1 MLASWNPI
9 ARRMR
14 SAAAID
20 VGVPRMAIVLQFPS
34 PEDRRRRGSAAA
46 MDRARRDWT
55 VLSGYDRQAAASAMT
70 EFYRLWFAAAERQ
83 GYFDQSKRR
92 DPD

>member
-1 MLASWNPI
+1 M
-9 ARRMR
+9 
-14 SAAAID
+14 
-20 VGVPRMAIVLQFPS
+20 GVPSMAIVLQFPT

-46 MDRARRDWT
+46 LDRARRDWT

-83 GYFDQSKRR
+83 GYFDQAGPS
-92 DPD
+92 DSE

>member
-1 MLASWNPI
+1 
-9 ARRMR
+9 MR

-20 VGVPRMAIVLQFPS
+20 VSVPSMAIVLQFPS
-34 PEDRRRRGSAAA
+34 NEDRRRRSSAAE

-83 GYFDQSKRR
+83 GYFDQTRPS
-92 DPD
+92 DSE

>member
-1 MLASWNPI
+1 
-9 ARRMR
+9 
-14 SAAAID
+14 
-20 VGVPRMAIVLQFPS
+20 MAIVLQFPS
-34 PEDRRRRGSAAA
+34 PEDRRRRSSAAE

-83 GYFDQSKRR
+83 GYFEQTRPSDSE
-92 DPD
+92 

>member
-1 MLASWNPI
+1 
-9 ARRMR
+9 
-14 SAAAID
+14 
-20 VGVPRMAIVLQFPS
+20 MAIVLQFPT
-34 PEDRRRRGSAAA
+34 PEARRRRSSAAE

-83 GYFDQSKRR
+83 GYFDQTGPR
-92 DPD
+92 DPE